1 MGPRKSSSLSTFT
14 VLALTIFFALTV
26 AGCGGVSSQAK
37 LQASSSP
44 TPSPSPTPQSMA
56 DHVLLKTGLN
66 GEVHKEFVITP
77 SGISQVG
84 KDIILPTPDRLDF
97 ALMASADGFLFA
109 LDSGT
114 ASLIDSFRSDPI
126 AGTVS
131 SVDTTS
137 VGSGVARLSV
147 DPSGTFLYA
156 NDAHDIPPGGYISEM
171 DAFRILPDGSLSR
184 VPGAPFAMYGGT
196 GGGCC
201 AFLTSGLI
209 FTPDGTR
216 AYGVLEL
223 DCPCHS
229 APSSIWM
236 VQSFQRNPASG
247 TISMDPIQ
255 QQSPPPSLNFMQSVT
270 VVKSGKFVAFPTVDG
285 LMVYSINSSDGFL
298 TKVSLPSPVPAVDN
312 DHLYQLLAATTD
324 GEFVYLNQP
333 STGLVYGFHVET
345 NGALTP
351 VQGSPYSV
359 PFENL
364 LLMSSSNDFVLVVSG
379 QSQTLVVF
387 KRNPTTGELTSF
399 GSVPINSPIHAMLN
413 LN

>member
-1 MGPRKSSSLSTFT
+1 M
-14 VLALTIFFALTV
+14 
-26 AGCGGVSSQAK
+26 
-37 LQASSSP
+37 
-44 TPSPSPTPQSMA
+44 
-56 DHVLLKTGLN
+56 N
-66 GEVHKEFVITP
+66 GEVHKEFMVTP

-84 KDIILPTPDRLDF
+84 KDITLPTPDRLDS

-114 ASLIDSFRSDPI
+114 APLIDSFRSDPI

-131 SVDTTS
+131 SADTTS

-147 DPSGTFLYA
+147 DPSGAFLYA
-156 NDAHDIPPGGYISEM
+156 NAAHDLPPGGYISEM
-171 DAFRILPDGSLSR
+171 DAFHILADGSLSR

-201 AFLTSGLI
+201 AFLTSDLV

-216 AYGVLEL
+216 AYGVLEV

-236 VQSFQRNPASG
+236 VQSFQRNPVSG

-255 QQSPPPSLNFMQSVT
+255 QSSPPPSLSFMQSLAI
-270 VVKSGKFVAFPTVDG
+270 VKNGKFVVFPTVDG
-285 LMVYSINSSDGFL
+285 LMVYSINSSDGSF
-298 TKVSLPSPVPAVDN
+298 TKAPVPSPVPAVDN
-312 DHLYQLLAATTD
+312 DHLYQLLAATKD
-324 GEFVYLNQP
+324 GEFVYLNQTV
-333 STGLVYGFHVET
+333 TGLVYGFHVET

-351 VQGSPYSV
+351 VPGSPYSV

-364 LLMSSSNDFVLVVSG
+364 LLMSSSNNFVLVVSG
-379 QSQTLVVF
+379 QSQTLVAF
-387 KRNPTTGELTSF
+387 KRNPTTGELTPF
-399 GSVPINSPIHAMLN
+399 VSVPVNGPIHAMMN